1 MMKFNATNIAFNL
14 FTNSIKQWMRA
25 LFLEI
30 QIFESSRVFNHTRIQ
45 CACVVVEQNWRLV
58 NLLYSTICDN
68 RNFMGSLNR
77 FHFIH
82 GPVSIRNKRSDIKY
96 KHIIRN
102 RFQECMLYSRRSF
115 CHLQIVNNFGIIV
128 CNALFYRWVDVVC
141 RASLWNSTHSPVI
154 LSINLNLIG
163 KYDIQLFENCL
174 IE

>member
-1 MMKFNATNIAFNL
+1 
-14 FTNSIKQWMRA
+14 MRA

-82 GPVSIRNKRSDIKY
+82 GPVSIRNKRFDIKY

-115 CHLQIVNNFGIIV
+115 CHLQIVNDFGIIV